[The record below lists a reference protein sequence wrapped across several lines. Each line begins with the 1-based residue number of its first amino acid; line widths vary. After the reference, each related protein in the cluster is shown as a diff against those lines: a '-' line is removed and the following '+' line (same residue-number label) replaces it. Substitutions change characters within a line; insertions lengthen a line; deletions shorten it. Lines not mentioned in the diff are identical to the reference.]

1 MPKRPVVSGAQAIRA
16 LERLG
21 YVAVRQRGSHVVPRR
36 AERGCIV
43 PLHGEIR
50 AGTLAT
56 ILRQAGVPDDDFFGA
71 IR

>member
-21 YVAVRQRGSHVVPRR
+21 FAVMRQRGSHVVLRR
-36 AERGCIV
+36 GEKGCTV
-43 PLHGEIR
+43 PLHPEIR

-56 ILRQAGVPDDDFFGA
+56 ILRQAELTDEEFFGA
-71 IR
+71 VR